1 VSLYCPGRETAR
13 ENTCTWQ
20 TWNVQN
26 EAWQKQLRWRWA
38 VLCRIPSWEKGELQR
53 TYWPIGTQT
62 FVGNCCTAGCLT
74 LLPYQGLQLQW
85 DWTLPWHGSGVVDWS
100 AISKASGTFCWV
112 TKTMPKLSKRQANNR
127 KTEAYI
133 IKKARTIQ
141 DKVLMSSSCV
151 FYFSNWEGLELW
163 SHLRVLLPVLGS
175 GLLLRHCLQSWTAGN
190 FGISKICP
198 NSSPRFQPVSRLKG
212 SDEDHLN
219 LAMITPCSSAT
230 PKLKWHLSCSIICWW
245 DIKLPRTLLLPDT

>member
-1 VSLYCPGRETAR
+1 MADMECPKWSMTEAIALKMS
-13 ENTCTWQ
+13 CT
-20 TWNVQN
+20 
-26 EAWQKQLRWRWA
+26 
-38 VLCRIPSWEKGELQR
+38 
-53 TYWPIGTQT
+53 
-62 FVGNCCTAGCLT
+62 
-74 LLPYQGLQLQW
+74 LPYSLLRKGRITKNLLVHRHLWGTAALQAV
-85 DWTLPWHGSGVVDWS
+85 WHCFLTKVYNFSEIGPSLGMCSSGVVDWS

-141 DKVLMSSSCV
+141 DKALMSSSCV

-175 GLLLRHCLQSWTAGN
+175 GLLLRRCLQSWTAGN
-190 FGISKICP
+190 FGISKVCP
-198 NSSPRFQPVSRLKG
+198 NSSPRFQPVSCLKG

-230 PKLKWHLSCSIICWW
+230 PKLKWHLSFSIICWW